1 MLLVTL
7 TSRKDPAKPITVS
20 FPVVV
25 PAQRLHVRE
34 VTEAARKCTDPDAAE
49 TAYLRAWSAALV
61 MGVPDLAAMFTADTG
76 LTFAKLGRSGA
87 RLGDEAYD
95 YFVGVHHVDDT
106 DILNAGNVVVEAF
119 TAQTKAWIAEREAV
133 AALGK
138 DSGAQKAPT
147 TADSPG

>member
-7 TSRKDPAKPITVS
+7 TSRKDPAHPITAT

-25 PAQRLHVRE
+25 PTQRLHVRE
-34 VTEAARKCTDPDAAE
+34 VTEAARKCTDPDAAA
-49 TAYLRAWSAALV
+49 TAYLRAWSAAME
-61 MGVPDLAAMFTADTG
+61 MGVPELAAMFTADTG

-95 YFVGVHHVDDT
+95 YFVGVHHLDDE
-106 DILNAGNVVVEAF
+106 DILAAGNVVVTAF
-119 TAQTKAWIAEREAV
+119 TEQAKAWAAEREVV

-138 DSGAQKAPT
+138 DSGAQRAPT
-147 TADSPG
+147 TASSPG